1 VPGLNQQ
8 ESTVMRSIRS
18 SISDCVLARV
28 DRLSVV
34 ASVAVLGTVSSASA
48 AIVTWNSNLVI
59 PATVEGMYINIVAQ
73 TFATDPAAVAGWDLN
88 IYSSPIPGGAPD
100 PGSLLFAG
108 TTLTASSDGFVAQNL
123 SPGAAVGPSTSF
135 INLSVSVFDPNWSS
149 GWQLNATNYFG
160 FQLTI
165 GADLRYGYGVMQVGA
180 TGADRTLLSLSYEDS
195 GAAITI
201 PVPIP
206 APGAVALL
214 GIAGGAASGRRRHPA

>member
-1 VPGLNQQ
+1 VSVLNQQ
-8 ESTVMRSIRS
+8 ESTVMRHVRS
-18 SISDCVLARV
+18 SISDRVLARA

-59 PATVEGMYINIVAQ
+59 PATNEGMYINIVAQ

-88 IYSSPIPGGAPD
+88 IYSASAPD
-100 PGSLLFAG
+100 SLLFSNLPVARTPSGDTVKNLAPGTVVNGSLNIGQAAG
-108 TTLTASSDGFVAQNL
+108 N
-123 SPGAAVGPSTSF
+123 
-135 INLSVSVFDPNWSS
+135 VFDPSLAS

-160 FQLTI
+160 FELLI
-165 GADLRYGYGVMQVGA
+165 GAASRYGYGVMQVGA

-206 APGAVALL
+206 APGAIALL
-214 GIAGGAASGRRRHPA
+214 GIAGAASGRRRRPA